1 MPNADLR
8 LVSRKYFGF
17 GNALRKQ
24 VSDFES
30 KHPGLAVSLDF
41 LEVHDLYEQMIVK
54 GGCKKGDYDMMLVL
68 TDWIPQ
74 LNRTAALWPI
84 NSYIEGN
91 PPEGWPGDWTPSLRK
106 LQTDAEGNFY
116 GLAYHDGPEVFHYRS
131 DLFGD
136 QLESKEFQKR
146 YGRPLGIPKT
156 WTEFLEVAKFFTRPK
171 EGLWGTLV
179 AAYPD
184 AHNNVYDFIIQLYS
198 RGGRMFDEKRR
209 PQFNSPEG
217 IEGLQFYVD
226 LIKKHKVAPPECL
239 NLDSVAS
246 GDYYAKGKVAMM
258 WNWIGF
264 AAVAEMPSQSAIVGK
279 NRCTTI
285 PRGEGP
291 RGRHTSIN
299 VYYILAITAGSKH
312 KDESYLFL
320 KNTGSPVSDRVT
332 SFEGGTGTR
341 LSTWKAPEIVS
352 RYPFYPIMEEVH
364 KDVESPPAFPEY
376 AEINEILN
384 DEIRNVTHKEKAV
397 VQALNDAAERASRAT
412 QSAARD

>member
-17 GNALRKQ
+17 GNALRQQ

-171 EGLWGTLV
+171 EGLLGTLV
-179 AAYPD
+179 A
-184 AHNNVYDFIIQLYS
+184 I
-198 RGGRMFDEKRR
+198 
-209 PQFNSPEG
+209 G
-217 IEGLQFYVD
+217 IMLALATWLG
-226 LIKKHKVAPPECL
+226 A
-239 NLDSVAS
+239 
-246 GDYYAKGKVAMM
+246 
-258 WNWIGF
+258 
-264 AAVAEMPSQSAIVGK
+264 SAI
-279 NRCTTI
+279 
-285 PRGEGP
+285 
-291 RGRHTSIN
+291 
-299 VYYILAITAGSKH
+299 AG
-312 KDESYLFL
+312 
-320 KNTGSPVSDRVT
+320 
-332 SFEGGTGTR
+332 
-341 LSTWKAPEIVS
+341 
-352 RYPFYPIMEEVH
+352 
-364 KDVESPPAFPEY
+364 
-376 AEINEILN
+376 
-384 DEIRNVTHKEKAV
+384 
-397 VQALNDAAERASRAT
+397 RAT
-412 QSAARD
+412 VDKMWESQG